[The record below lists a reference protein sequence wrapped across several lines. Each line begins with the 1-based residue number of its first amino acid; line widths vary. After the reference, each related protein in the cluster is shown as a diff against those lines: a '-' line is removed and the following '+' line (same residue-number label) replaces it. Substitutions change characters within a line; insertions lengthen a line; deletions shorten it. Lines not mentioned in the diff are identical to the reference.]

1 MKRME
6 KERMGQWLAFTNQHQ
21 AIEARLEQALKA
33 ESNLSLNEYYV
44 LYYLEKTP
52 NHSMRLNDLI
62 AHFDLSQS
70 AMSRMIMRMEDN
82 LCGVIERHSCQ
93 EDKRG
98 IYIDLTQSG
107 KRNCSAQKSFLKKS
121 WRKC

>member
-1 MKRME
+1 
-6 KERMGQWLAFTNQHQ
+6 MGQWLAFTNQHQ

-70 AMSRMIMRMEDN
+70 AMSRMIMRMEDK

-93 EDKRG
+93 NDKRG
-98 IYIDLTQSG
+98 IYIDLTQLG
-107 KRNCSAQKSFLKKS
+107 KRNCSDQKSFLKKS
-121 WRKC
+121 WRK